1 MTSLPAA
8 TPFRPVGT
16 DFICVEQIARYVI
29 VIQRAFCITLTKN
42 RKTVLVNL
50 PSRLI
55 LKYQFMEKQKRVID
69 PKSYMHTFRLNE
81 QQQVQFEKMMLTA
94 GQRSELRLA
103 DGTLLWLNSGTRVTY
118 PTHFNGRQRK
128 IFVDGEVYA
137 EVMHN
142 KQIGRAHV

>member
-29 VIQRAFCITLTKN
+29 VIQNAFCITITKN

-94 GQRSELRLA
+94 GQRSQSKFILSR
-103 DGTLLWLNSGTRVTY
+103 
-118 PTHFNGRQRK
+118 
-128 IFVDGEVYA
+128 IFG
-137 EVMHN
+137 
-142 KQIGRAHV
+142 